1 MKPEHNYGEEGC
13 EVEPAAGRPAGRPR
27 DPELDRAILVAAEQ
41 QLREAGYAGMSLES
55 VAAAA
60 GTTVPAVRRRFRG
73 KAAMAV
79 AVIDSLRVE
88 SMPGESGPPG
98 PPRGRAL
105 AVLRNFRANLLRSN
119 SMAVVG
125 TLLAEEHRHPELLA
139 AFRDRLVEP
148 RRAALRRALAEG
160 VSRGELPDSADP
172 DILASMVIGS
182 FYARYIA
189 TSDIPDDWAE
199 QTLRHVWPD
208 ASDAPP

>member
-1 MKPEHNYGEEGC
+1 MR
-13 EVEPAAGRPAGRPR
+13 PAAARPAGRPR
-27 DPELDRAILVAAEQ
+27 NPELDLAILAAAEE

-60 GTTVPAVRRRFRG
+60 GTTVPATRRRFRS
-73 KAAMAV
+73 KAGVAA
-79 AVIDSLRVE
+79 AVIDSLRTE
-88 SMPGESGPPG
+88 STPAESGPP
-98 PPRGRAL
+98 RSRAL
-105 AVLRNFRANLLRSN
+105 AILRNFSANLLSGN

-139 AFRDRLVEP
+139 AFRQRLAEP

-160 VSRGELPDSADP
+160 ISSGQLPDSADP
-172 DILASMVIGS
+172 DVLANMLIGS

-199 QTLRHVWPD
+199 QTLRQLWPE
-208 ASDAPP
+208 APQHTAMYQVP